1 MFIFS
6 SLRRSKIPEYSSIA
20 PNTNTMQAMT
30 QLFIAVNPSAL
41 GLIFF
46 MEKLIKYNH
55 VDTLGELVCIVLWML
70 IRTRNNVTSMV
81 MRPGIT
87 SGLIKKLKIN

>member
-6 SLRRSKIPEYSSIA
+6 SFRRSKIPEYSSIA

-41 GLIFF
+41 GLVLFIG
-46 MEKLIKYNH
+46 KIIKYNYLGRVGLYGV
-55 VDTLGELVCIVLWML
+55 VDVYQNKKQCNKHGHP
-70 IRTRNNVTSMV
+70 TRNHF
-81 MRPGIT
+81 GID
-87 SGLIKKLKIN
+87 

>member
-41 GLIFF
+41 EIIF
-46 MEKLIKYNH
+46 
-55 VDTLGELVCIVLWML
+55 
-70 IRTRNNVTSMV
+70 
-81 MRPGIT
+81 
-87 SGLIKKLKIN
+87 